1 MSTSFTAGAGK
12 YGKNVGVCV
21 FQFLLLFFFALL
33 LPAVVVNLPCEM
45 GTNYADER
53 QLETRAH
60 SQLLSDRALLPLVV
74 VVLMVL
80 FSLPPTKNVKY
91 SFKL

>member
-1 MSTSFTAGAGK
+1 MAKMS
-12 YGKNVGVCV
+12 VCAC
-21 FQFLLLFFFALL
+21 FNFYFCFFALL

-60 SQLLSDRALLPLVV
+60 SQLLTDRVLLPLVVV